1 MFDIKNKNL
10 LGFTLIEMMISLF
23 LSVMVAFFVYTMMI
37 SSYNAYNRLSSLSK
51 NSNSIRFFL
60 KSIEN
65 SIKYSVSFNPA
76 GTTPANELI
85 FERFTTNPV
94 NPTGP
99 KIRIRERY
107 YFEGGSSKGTILSD
121 EAKSKNGVLSA
132 DNYYKQGLGLLKK
145 DVIIVSE
152 NRKVETVVMSNIIR
166 TIYFFADDAG
176 ATRKYKTFYLGVIY
190 DDVVNGQQTLTGNIV
205 SGNGTEMSSDTIN
218 RRQFCFYGRNF

>member
-10 LGFTLIEMMISLF
+10 FGFTLIEMMISLF

-51 NSNSIRFFL
+51 NANSIRFFL

-65 SIKYSVSFNPA
+65 SIKYSVSFNPS
-76 GTTPANELI
+76 GTPANELV

-107 YFEGGSSKGTILSD
+107 YFEGGSSKGTILRD
-121 EAKSKNGVLSA
+121 EDKSKNGVLST
-132 DNYYKQGLGLLKK
+132 DLYYKNALGLLKK
-145 DVIIVSE
+145 DIIIVAE
-152 NRKVETVVMSNIIR
+152 NRKIETVVVSNIIR
-166 TIYFFADDAG
+166 TIYFFDINANT
-176 ATRKYKTFYLGVIY
+176 TRKYKTFYLGVIY

-205 SGNGTEMSSDTIN
+205 SGNGTEMSGDTIN